1 MSDYAIQTR
10 GLTRVFS
17 TVRAVDHLDLDIP
30 HGIVFGFL
38 GPNGAGKTTTIHLLL
53 GLLEATEG
61 SAHVLGLDVLSQANQ
76 IRALSGALLEHTG
89 LYERLSAQ
97 ENLEYYGR
105 IARMSSGDRSARIR
119 ELLVKLDLYDR
130 RNESVGKWSRGMKQK
145 LAVARALMHH
155 PRLLFL
161 DEPTS
166 GLDPISASALRDDL
180 AMIAAHE
187 GVTVFLTTHNLTEA
201 EKLCAQVAVIR
212 EGKLLRV
219 GSPDL
224 LRTQEAAPRME
235 VVGTGFSESLLAALR
250 TRPEVLST
258 ELANSHL
265 IIETQPGAD
274 TAPLVN
280 LIVSN
285 GASIE
290 EVRKGKASLEEVFL
304 TLMEEEK

>member
-1 MSDYAIQTR
+1 
-10 GLTRVFS
+10 
-17 TVRAVDHLDLDIP
+17 
-30 HGIVFGFL
+30 
-38 GPNGAGKTTTIHLLL
+38 
-53 GLLEATEG
+53 
-61 SAHVLGLDVLSQANQ
+61 
-76 IRALSGALLEHTG
+76 LEHTG

-105 IARMSSGDRSARIR
+105 IARMPSGDRSVRIR
-119 ELLVKLDLYDR
+119 ELLEKLELFDR
-130 RNESVGKWSRGMKQK
+130 RDESVGKWSRGMKQK
-145 LAVARALMHH
+145 LAVARALIHH

-258 ELANSHL
+258 ELAKSHL
-265 IIETQPGAD
+265 IIETQPGVD

>member
-1 MSDYAIQTR
+1 MSEYAVQTR
-10 GLTRVFS
+10 GLTRDFS
-17 TVRAVDHLDLDIP
+17 TVRALDHLDLDIP

-53 GLLEATEG
+53 GLLKATEG
-61 SAHVLGLDVLSQANQ
+61 SAHVLGLDVFSQASQ
-76 IRALSGALLEHTG
+76 IRAQSGALLEHTG
-89 LYERLSAQ
+89 LYERLTAQ

-105 IARMSSGDRSARIR
+105 IARMSSGDRSMRIR
-119 ELLVKLDLYDR
+119 ELLEKLDLFDR

-166 GLDPISASALRDDL
+166 GLDPISASTLRDDL
-180 AMIAAHE
+180 AMIAANE

-250 TRPEVLST
+250 SHPEVLSA
-258 ELANSHL
+258 ELINSHL
-265 IIETQPGAD
+265 IIETQPSAD

-280 LIVSN
+280 LIVTN